1 MKTMAFNEALREGLH
16 EEMARD
22 DSIFVIGED
31 VIAHGGP
38 YKVTEGVAERFPGR
52 IFETPIAEAGIVG
65 VGVGAALAG
74 MRPVVELMYLDF
86 VTCAMDE
93 VVNQAAKMRY
103 MSGGQGSVPIVIRL
117 SADCWPHS
125 IRRLW
130 SRGLCTCPD
139 CRWWCRLHRLMRKA
153 CSKRPYVHRIR

>member
-52 IFETPIAEAGIVG
+52 IFETPD
-65 VGVGAALAG
+65 
-74 MRPVVELMYLDF
+74 RKSVV
-86 VTCAMDE
+86 
-93 VVNQAAKMRY
+93 
-103 MSGGQGSVPIVIRL
+103 
-117 SADCWPHS
+117 
-125 IRRLW
+125 
-130 SRGLCTCPD
+130 
-139 CRWWCRLHRLMRKA
+139 
-153 CSKRPYVHRIR
+153 